1 MTPLVIVWFVIGLA
15 TAGLALYRKLLSM
28 REEDLIHLGP
38 GEESLIP
45 QQSALAHKLDV
56 IDVWG
61 KGLTVATVAIGL
73 VIAAIYLYNA
83 WLQNQQPFH

>member
-28 REEDLIHLGP
+28 HEEDVIHLAA
-38 GEESLIP
+38 GEERLIP
-45 QQSALAHKLDV
+45 QQAKLAHKMDV

-61 KGLTVATVAIGL
+61 KGLTIATVAMGMVL
-73 VIAAIYLYNA
+73 AALYLYNA
-83 WLQNQQPFH
+83 WLLSQQPFH